1 MLFLFH
7 MAIPLIIFEIPY
19 LKNRFEV
26 NRLTILIASLLP
38 DIIDK
43 IFLFFSVGDGRFIS
57 HSLFFLVISVL
68 LIFLVNKALL
78 LTRFSEKI
86 KNSYSIAISFFIGT
100 FIHLLLDLPN
110 IPLFYP
116 FIEYHV
122 YYYFPYFGAAVNSWI
137 TEFLS
142 NPILI
147 STEIIGLILLVFII
161 INNKLYSLKKM
172 WQYFSKTQ

>member
-1 MLFLFH
+1 

-19 LKNRFEV
+19 FKNRFEV

-43 IFLFFSVGDGRFIS
+43 ILLFFGIGDGRFIS
-57 HSLFFLVISVL
+57 HSLFFILISVL
-68 LIFLVNKALL
+68 IIFLVNKALL
-78 LTRFSEKI
+78 LTRFSERI
-86 KNSYSIAISFFIGT
+86 KNSYSIAISFFIGA

-110 IPLFYP
+110 IPFFYP
-116 FIEYHV
+116 FIEYHI
-122 YYYFPYFGAAVNSWI
+122 YYHFPFFGAAVNSWI

-147 STEIIGLILLVFII
+147 STEIMGLIMLIFII
-161 INNKLYSLKKM
+161 IHNKLYNLKKF

>member
-1 MLFLFH
+1 

-19 LKNRFEV
+19 FKNRFEV
-26 NRLTILIASLLP
+26 NRLTILIASILP

-43 IFLFFSVGDGRFIS
+43 IFLFFGIGDGRFIS
-57 HSLFFLVISVL
+57 HSLFFILISVL

-78 LTRFSEKI
+78 LTRFSERI
-86 KNSYSIAISFFIGT
+86 KNSYSIAISFLIGA

-116 FIEYHV
+116 FVAYEK
-122 YYYFPYFGAAVNSWI
+122 YYFFPYFGAAVNSWLI
-137 TEFLS
+137 EFLS

-147 STEIIGLILLVFII
+147 STEIAGLIILIFVI
-161 INNKLYSLKKM
+161 INNKLYSLKKI

>member
-1 MLFLFH
+1 

-19 LKNRFEV
+19 LKNRLEV

-43 IFLFFSVGDGRFIS
+43 VFLFFGIGDGRFIS
-57 HSLFFLVISVL
+57 HSLLFLVISVL
-68 LIFLVNKALL
+68 LIFLVNKTLF
-78 LTRFSEKI
+78 LTSFSEKI
-86 KNSYSIAISFFIGT
+86 KNSYSIALSFFIGI

-116 FIEYHV
+116 FIEYKK
-122 YYYFPYFGAAVNSWI
+122 YYFFPYFGAAITSWI
-137 TEFLS
+137 TEFFS

-147 STEIIGLILLVFII
+147 STEIAGLIILMFII
-161 INNKLYSLKKM
+161 IHNKLYSPKKI